1 MFDWLSDIFNED
13 TFKTIVNGANTAGS
27 IFNQLSPIINTGA
40 QLALGLEG
48 TGNAKAFNEANAAAQ
63 QKLDSLFGPTSD
75 YAKELRTQLE
85 RKDAA
90 AGRRSQYGTRETE
103 LMSKLAKEKASVL
116 TSPAYANFLRN
127 QFISPYAPIA
137 GAVGNLTGGTVG
149 AGAPGGRAQTQQGG
163 GRNIPSTPGLSEA
176 GQYLYSMFGPGAE
189 AAIAS
194 GIGGA
199 GSALAGANTPAALGV
214 VDSLGSM
221 LGGSPFLPGYAGNAS
236 GIFGPALGGAGGA
249 GEAAAGSSAGEGLLG
264 DLGGALGG
272 MSDIIGAGLGG
283 AGSALSGM
291 GAGSLAGTVGGL
303 DSLGALAGGTGF
315 LPSYG
320 AAGGASASGIFG
332 GGASGLGAGAGSSG
346 AGAGAG
352 GLGGFGAAAGAALP
366 IAVLLGG
373 LASMFQPGTSP
384 GDISQQWSSGLAQD
398 ASTKLMDP
406 EAFGRFRAEQPHLNA
421 LLDLST
427 QGGQFDFNK
436 YQDALN
442 KSTVGGKHFE
452 GDALNNALL
461 FGRTYANNPNMWNV
475 PAYQPEQFTN
485 IGQYGSYQDGG

>member
-27 IFNQLSPIINTGA
+27 IFNQLSPIINAGS
-40 QLALGLEG
+40 QLALGIEG

-63 QKLDSLFGPTSD
+63 ARLDSLFSPTGD
-75 YAKELRTQLE
+75 YAQELRNQLE

-137 GAVGNLTGGTVG
+137 GAVGNLTGGTTG
-149 AGAPGGRAQTQQGG
+149 AGQPGVQGQQGRSG
-163 GRNIPSTPGLSEA
+163 APIPPGLSEA
-176 GQYLYSMFGPGAE
+176 GQYLFNLFGPGAE
-189 AAIAS
+189 ASIAS
-194 GIGGA
+194 LGGA
-199 GSALAGANTPAALGV
+199 GSALAGAGTPAALGV

-221 LGGSPFLPGYAGNAS
+221 LGGSPFLPGYSSGAT
-236 GIFGPALGGAGGA
+236 GIFGPALGGAA
-249 GEAAAGSSAGEGLLG
+249 EAAGSTAGGSTLG
-264 DLGGALGG
+264 DAADAGLGLVGGLG
-272 MSDIIGAGLGG
+272 DVIGAGLGG

-315 LPSYG
+315 LPGYAGTG
-320 AAGGASASGIFG
+320 ATGIFG
-332 GGASGLGAGAGSSG
+332 GGVGTGAAGAASGAGSAGGG
-346 AGAGAG
+346 AAG

-373 LASMFQPGTSP
+373 LAQMFQQGTQP
-384 GDISQQWSSGLAQD
+384 IDLSQSWQANAGGLNQGNFNQFT
-398 ASTKLMDP
+398 ASDP
-406 EAFGRFRAEQPHLNA
+406 TLNA
-421 LLDLST
+421 LVGLST
-427 QGGQFDFNK
+427 ENGQFNYDK
-436 YQDALN
+436 YNEALQ
-442 KSTVGGKHFE
+442 KATVGGKNFT
-452 GDALNNALL
+452 GDALAQAQQ
-461 FGRTYANNPNMWNV
+461 FGQTVAQNPGWMGGPAATGPAGWWDPYAQGTPSN
-475 PAYQPEQFTN
+475 
-485 IGQYGSYQDGG
+485 